1 MHGHIQRVPV
11 VESHLVVQ
19 RSLAEGADGESP
31 TKAAHEELLEPGS
44 V

>member
-1 MHGHIQRVPV
+1 VHGHIQRVPV

-19 RSLAEGADGESP
+19 RSLAKGTDGESP
-31 TKAAHEELLEPGS
+31 TKAAHEELLELGS